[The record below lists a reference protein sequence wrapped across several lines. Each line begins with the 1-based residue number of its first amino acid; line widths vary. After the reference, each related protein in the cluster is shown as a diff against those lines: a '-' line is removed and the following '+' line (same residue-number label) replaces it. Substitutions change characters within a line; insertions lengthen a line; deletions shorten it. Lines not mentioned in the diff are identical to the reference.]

1 MAVIPT
7 YSEVKTYLSLTA
19 TTHDT
24 LIQSLIPAA
33 IAFLERQSGRYLSS
47 SSNVQTR
54 YSTDGQSA
62 LVIHDRPY
70 VDPSRVIT
78 FNGTVLTEDTD
89 VWFIQ
94 DRRNINVTTNIQLR
108 QFVGQGEWYKA
119 DPGWWDKNLDY
130 WAQRWGDSG
139 MPNDL
144 LITGI
149 IGQPIIS
156 EDTKL
161 AISAMTAYLFRQK
174 DAAGNTTFSPAGAPM
189 DMSEVPAPVQQ
200 WIVDWRIRTAVAAVG
215 SG

>member
-7 YSEVKTYLSLTA
+7 YTEVKTYLSLTA
-19 TTHDT
+19 TTHDA
-24 LIQSLIPAA
+24 LITSLIPAA
-33 IAFLERQSGRYLSS
+33 IAFLERQSGRYLST
-47 SSNVQTR
+47 SSNVATR

-70 VDPSRVIT
+70 VDPSRTIN
-78 FNGTVLTEDTD
+78 FNGTTLTEDTD

-94 DRRNINVTTNIQLR
+94 DRRHTGITTNIQLR
-108 QFVGQGEWYKA
+108 QFTGQGEWYKG
-119 DPGWWDKNLDY
+119 DPGWYDKNLDY
-130 WAQRWGDSG
+130 WARRWGDSG

-149 IGQPIIS
+149 IGHPTIT

-161 AISAMTAYLFRQK
+161 AITAMTAYLFRQK
-174 DAAGNTTFSPAGAPM
+174 DAAGNTTFTPGGVVM

-200 WIVDWRIRTAVAAVG
+200 WIADWRIRTAVAAVG